1 MKRRKSKRLLCK
13 HFQARVPPNAITKSI
28 FQSLTRVSDTN
39 RTTRQ
44 ARLDKSHT
52 NCDVR
57 LQGSCSPAHVY
68 HSSRTKANKQGI
80 SGSTHASSLL
90 PPLRS
95 AQDRRV
101 VHFVLAV
108 DGAKAKCRRV
118 PKNTLAQPKNTLSS
132 ARYMHIDAPKMLNFS
147 HRIRK
152 SEIPSI
158 CQWF

>member
-28 FQSLTRVSDTN
+28 FESLTNFRHEPNIYGKQDLTSLTP
-39 RTTRQ
+39 R
-44 ARLDKSHT
+44 
-52 NCDVR
+52 CDVR
-57 LQGSCSPAHVY
+57 LQSSCSPAHVY

-108 DGAKAKCRRV
+108 DAKKQSV
-118 PKNTLAQPKNTLSS
+118 DEFPKILWHSPKIHCQVL
-132 ARYMHIDAPKMLNFS
+132 D
-147 HRIRK
+147 
-152 SEIPSI
+152 I
-158 CQWF
+158 CI

>member
-13 HFQARVPPNAITKSI
+13 HSQARVPPNATTKSI

-108 DGAKAKCRRV
+108 DAKKQSV
-118 PKNTLAQPKNTLSS
+118 DEFPKILWHSPKIHCQVL
-132 ARYMHIDAPKMLNFS
+132 D
-147 HRIRK
+147 
-152 SEIPSI
+152 I
-158 CQWF
+158 CI